1 MAEPA
6 SDPRP
11 EATILIIDDDS
22 EVVERLATTL
32 RYQGFAVGTAA
43 TGPAGLA
50 RARAVRP
57 DVVLLEVK
65 LPGMDGFGVLRRL
78 RADGID
84 APVVF
89 LTAYT
94 SLADKVRGLSVG
106 GDDYIVKPF
115 SLEEVLARV
124 RAILRRRK
132 GVAQPCGPARIV
144 LRRHRAQRRDP

>member
-1 MAEPA
+1 MAKPA
-6 SDPRP
+6 SDPRA

-43 TGPAGLA
+43 TGPTGLA

-94 SLADKVRGLSVG
+94 GLADKVRGLSVG

-124 RAILRRRK
+124 QGHLA
-132 GVAQPCGPARIV
+132 PP
-144 LRRHRAQRRDP
+144 